1 VLFRICD
8 RSRFGACWLLCAL
21 LSLIVLCFS
30 CKPATRTTGSATAG
44 VATLAAHTALTPH
57 GQASPPETTG
67 PAAGQTADA
76 EPKDDLDLRH
86 VPHVERAAV
95 REVAALMQKDGPF
108 PYTKDGSTFLNLEK
122 RLPQR
127 QKGFWR
133 EYTVPTK
140 GSHSRGARRI
150 VAGKDE
156 SMYYTND
163 HYDSFVLIR
172 AAPH

>member
-1 VLFRICD
+1 VLFRMCD
-8 RSRFGACWLLCAL
+8 RSRFGAVGLLCAL
-21 LSLIVLCFS
+21 LSLLALFAS
-30 CKPATRTTGSATAG
+30 CKPATRTTGSATVG
-44 VATLAAHTALTPH
+44 VATLAAHTAH
-57 GQASPPETTG
+57 GQVGLPDTTA
-67 PAAGQTADA
+67 PAVGQTADA

-95 REVAALMQKDGPF
+95 REVAALMQKEGPF

-150 VAGKDE
+150 VAGKDG

-172 AAPH
+172 AAPR